1 MRYSTNA
8 DLHQLL
14 PRGKKLSSKGL
25 GSPLVIL
32 NGFGSQEV
40 PKTAQVD
47 GRDEFSTGDQ
57 ERRIMSTML
66 NNLFPSLDL
75 GFRKPSSVKRVVLVN
90 FDASRDLVEWRHY
103 YVKQQPADLNNK
115 LRKMVSN
122 KRLPNLSEVKDLSQY
137 FAGNVGYV
145 SESDVDNLPNS
156 KLQIEEST
164 KSGLVTKKKVG
175 LRLFEIGPRMTLK
188 LVKIEEGFLGVKEL
202 HVGRSFLPSISQED
216 PQREICDEESARR

>member
-14 PRGKKLSSKGL
+14 PRGKKLSSRGL
-25 GSPLVIL
+25 GCPLVVL
-32 NGFGSQEV
+32 NGFNSQEV
-40 PKTAQVD
+40 PTTPSRD
-47 GRDEFSTGDQ
+47 GRDEFHTGEQ
-57 ERRIMSTML
+57 ERKIMSTML

-75 GFRKPSSVKRVVLVN
+75 GIMKPSNVKRVVLVN
-90 FDASRDLVEWRHY
+90 FDASRDILEWRHY
-103 YVKQQPADLNNK
+103 YVKQQSADLNNK

-156 KLQIEEST
+156 KLQVEELNKKGT
-164 KSGLVTKKKVG
+164 MTKKKVG

-188 LVKIEEGFLGVKEL
+188 LVKIEEGFLGVGLSKL
-202 HVGRSFLPSISQED
+202 GRSVLP
-216 PQREICDEESARR
+216 